1 MKILFIVTFLL
12 SPLTWASETSIQ
24 DFTSLIKNKNYIV
37 LEQAEKVYQARQ
49 RIEFARGEL
58 LPSLNVWKLVNVITN
73 PLDVSS
79 WAEIAPFL
87 SPSHWFRLEQNQ
99 IYYQAEL
106 HGYSAML
113 GNQVMNSKIL
123 FMKVNQDHRTMRF
136 IRDYK
141 TELEGVYNII
151 KLKIDLGM
159 EPPESGRELK
169 IRILALNED
178 LIRMRAYLSD
188 ARSEL
193 AYIAGY
199 AGNSEITPKDLRPV
213 EISSKS
219 KITYDRIANEV
230 IYNASELKQ
239 YDEFLRILPL
249 LRKEIQFSFLGMSS
263 ASQGTAGGVFD
274 QVPIPSGLGFA
285 TAPAIKIAKS
295 QERVI
300 RLQRQGI
307 YETLLRQTK
316 SATDRL
322 AAEIDVRPFVLQRR
336 SVAQEQASQYL
347 EKLKLGQKI
356 DLVRLAD
363 AFHAKQMALAAV
375 LENEFQFRMQKEK
388 IERLRSGG
396 DYGE

>member
-1 MKILFIVTFLL
+1 MKILLVAAFLL
-12 SPLTWASETSIQ
+12 SPSIWASETSIQ
-24 DFTSLIKNKNYIV
+24 DFTYLVKNKNYTV

-58 LPSLNVWKLVNVITN
+58 LPSLNVWKLVNIVTN
-73 PLDVSS
+73 PLDISS

-87 SPSHWFRLEQNQ
+87 SPSNWFRLEQNKV
-99 IYYQAEL
+99 YYQAEL

-113 GNQVMNSKIL
+113 GNQVMNSRIL
-123 FMKVNQDHRTMRF
+123 FMKVNQDHRIMRF

-141 TELEGVYNII
+141 TELESVYDII

-199 AGNSEITPKDLRPV
+199 AGNSEINPKDLRPV
-213 EISSKS
+213 EISSKG

-239 YDEFLRILPL
+239 FDEFLRILPSVS
-249 LRKEIQFSFLGMSS
+249 KEIQFSFLGMSS

-285 TAPAIKIAKS
+285 TAPAMKIAKS

-300 RLQRQGI
+300 RLQRQGV

-336 SVAQEQASQYL
+336 SVSQELASQYL

-375 LENEFQFRMQKEK
+375 LENEVQFRMQKEK
-388 IERLRSGG
+388 IDRLKAGG
-396 DYGE
+396 DYE